1 MARQY
6 TAHLSPRLIAVFSNE
21 IIPNL
26 VLDYRCCASKI
37 LMLLSSVFFC
47 IIVLQ
52 EKECRYEQR

>member
-37 LMLLSSVFFC
+37 LMLLSSVFFLHYRFTRKGMP
-47 IIVLQ
+47 I
-52 EKECRYEQR
+52 